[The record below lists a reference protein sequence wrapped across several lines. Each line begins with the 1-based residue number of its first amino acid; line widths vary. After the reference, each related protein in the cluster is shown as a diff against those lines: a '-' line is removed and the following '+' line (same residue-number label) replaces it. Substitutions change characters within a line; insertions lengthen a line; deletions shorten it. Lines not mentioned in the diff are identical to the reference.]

1 MSSSLM
7 LNALTTPP
15 REESLQRELYQ
26 RNRELAEAQEQLRLE
41 RLKTASIEAGVS
53 ELRTVLT
60 PLYQALQHIFG
71 EIGAMDIAES
81 TPPMRAHLSSAWE
94 LWQQKLPGLPAKAI
108 GVLLAHGELNRTQL
122 RIQLGCA
129 TRSITD
135 VVYKLNQA
143 GLINKNGG
151 KISLKQL

>member
-1 MSSSLM
+1 MSTLM
-7 LNALTTPP
+7 VNLRNAPED
-15 REESLQRELYQ
+15 RAEALQRELYQ
-26 RNRELAEAQEQLRLE
+26 RNRELNEAQKQLRQE
-41 RLKTASIEAGVS
+41 RLKTATIEAGVR
-53 ELRTVLT
+53 ELRGVLT

-71 EIGAMDIAES
+71 EIGAMDLADGS
-81 TPPMRAHLSSAWE
+81 PPMRAHQSTAWE
-94 LWQQKLPGLPAKAI
+94 LWQRKLPGLPAKAI
-108 GVLLAHGELNRTQL
+108 EVLLAHGELNRTQL